1 MTGRRR
7 ASFGLARRF
16 PLLRGPGEMAL
27 VLDAA
32 GAVERGQRQ
41 RAVAVANLDDHA
53 PRALVDADVRVR
65 PPPAQASDQTGL
77 IGCELERH
85 AITIG
90 TDAEALTKI
99 RLVLAQDLVKR
110 T

>member
-7 ASFGLARRF
+7 ASFGLARRI
-16 PLLRGPGEMAL
+16 PLGRPGEVLL
-27 VLDAA
+27 VRHSAR
-32 GAVERGQRQ
+32 AVEGGEGQ
-41 RAVAVANLDDHA
+41 RAVAVAHLDDHA
-53 PRALVDADVRVR
+53 PRTLVDAELGLR
-65 PPPAQASDQTGL
+65 PLVAQASDQPCL
-77 IGCELERH
+77 ISRELERH

-90 TDAEALTKI
+90 TDAEVLTKI

>member
-7 ASFGLARRF
+7 ASFELARRF
-16 PLLRGPGEMAL
+16 PLLGGPGEVLL
-27 VLDAA
+27 VRHSA
-32 GAVERGQRQ
+32 GAVEGGEGD
-41 RAVAVANLDDHA
+41 RAPIDLHLDDDA
-53 PRALVDADVRVR
+53 PRTLVDAELGLR
-65 PPPAQASDQTGL
+65 PLPAQASDQPCL

-90 TDAEALTKI
+90 NDAEVLTKI

>member
-16 PLLRGPGEMAL
+16 PLGRPGEVAL

-32 GAVERGQRQ
+32 GAVEGGQRQ
-41 RAVAVANLDDHA
+41 RVVAVAHLDDHS
-53 PRALVDADVRVR
+53 PRALVHADVRLR
-65 PPPAQASDQTGL
+65 PLPAQASDQTGL

-90 TDAEALTKI
+90 TDAE
-99 RLVLAQDLVKR
+99 RYSNVS
-110 T
+110 